1 MAIIS
6 DDSRIGEVDV
16 KQLYVQAKLYLR
28 ISVCSAVDSKTALVP
43 SAVVSTPLHNG
54 SMRFTKADS
63 VIRFQV
69 RRQHPA
75 HPNQSP
81 MLHGIKNGLA
91 LEL

>member
-6 DDSRIGEVDV
+6 DGSRMGDVDV
-16 KQLYVQAKLYLR
+16 KQLYVQVKLYFR
-28 ISVCSAVDSKTALVP
+28 ISVCSAVDSKTVLVP
-43 SAVVSTPLHNG
+43 SAVVSAPLHNG

-63 VIRFQV
+63 AISFQV

-81 MLHGIKNGLA
+81 MLQSIKNGLA